1 MTLMRGFS
9 RVDETGKIVIPS
21 NIGREVGLKAGQLI
35 ELKVAG
41 TQQAQYLVVH
51 KRETAR

>member
-9 RVDETGKIVIPS
+9 RVDEKGAVTIPE
-21 NIGREVGLKAGQLI
+21 NIRREVGLKAGQLV
-35 ELKVAG
+35 ELKVVGASKAK
-41 TQQAQYLVVH
+41 QVLLS